1 MKEIELKVVFKD
13 FKDLKKKLKHL
24 KAKKVNPKTFEKNII
39 YDHKDINL
47 KRKGVLLRLRKFGK
61 KNILTLKK
69 ASKGKEGFK
78 VREEINLDVESF
90 EKTENFLKSLGFFKT
105 FSYEKWRENYSYKGL
120 IISLDETKVGNFMEV
135 EGEYKDIWDFLKE
148 IGVSKE
154 KTLTLTYMD
163 LFKSLKK
170 P

>member
-1 MKEIELKVVFKD
+1 MKEIELKVIFKNFKD
-13 FKDLKKKLKHL
+13 IKKKLRDL
-24 KAKKVNPKTFEKNII
+24 KAKKINPKSFEKNII
-39 YDHKDINL
+39 YDHKNINL

-90 EKTENFLKSLGFFKT
+90 GKTETILKSLGFFET
-105 FSYEKWRENYSYKGL
+105 FSYEKWRENYAYKGL
-120 IISLDETKVGNFMEV
+120 TISLDETKVGNFMEV
-135 EGEYKDIWDFLKE
+135 EGEYEDILNFLKE

-154 KTLTLTYMD
+154 NTLTLTYMD

-170 P
+170 A